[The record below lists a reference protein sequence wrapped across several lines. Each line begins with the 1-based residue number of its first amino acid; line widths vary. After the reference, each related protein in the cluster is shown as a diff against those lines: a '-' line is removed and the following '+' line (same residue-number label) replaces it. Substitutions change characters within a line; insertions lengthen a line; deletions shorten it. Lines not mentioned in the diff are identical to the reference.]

1 MVTVKNTVSE
11 SQAKDI
17 LNRLK
22 ESREAAGNPATNPF
36 GIEENR
42 RNLEA
47 AIDCIHRQKMIPR
60 RFGVEELFQ

>member
-1 MVTVKNTVSE
+1 
-11 SQAKDI
+11 